1 MVGGYIGRDKVV
13 FVDVGWGFGFCN
25 EDLGDVWE
33 GFYEAFGGFILT
45 KVVIEGLASDN
56 KALDSMPN

>member
-1 MVGGYIGRDKVV
+1 ML
-13 FVDVGWGFGFCN
+13 VDAGWGFGLCN

-33 GFYEAFGGFILT
+33 GFYKAFGGFILT

-56 KALDSMPN
+56 KALDSTPD